1 MFDFEGLDVAIYQYL
16 RDTCTPMHVLW
27 KRIIKFRNDLII
39 SEIHFIGAYFIK
51 LNNKAR
57 ITKILGIK
65 SLVSLELKEVIIS

>member
-51 LNNKAR
+51 LNYKAR

-65 SLVSLELKEVIIS
+65 PLVSLELKEVIIY